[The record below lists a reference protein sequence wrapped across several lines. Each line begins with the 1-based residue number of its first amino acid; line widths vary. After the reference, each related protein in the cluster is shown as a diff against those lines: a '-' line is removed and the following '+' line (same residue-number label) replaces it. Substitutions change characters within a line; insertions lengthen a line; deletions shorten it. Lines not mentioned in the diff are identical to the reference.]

1 MTLHPLL
8 FLSPILGL
16 LVLPC
21 LSSHV
26 ASQFS
31 IVASRTMTEQTQCSE
46 ACSLNTACDHAFF
59 RKEKSTCFFL
69 TCPNGTNCNSISV
82 ADLIRKQ
89 DTDIRVFKRETGT
102 ATQSSNSS
110 SRTPSELKNPT
121 AHKLSN
127 NSDDGQAPTVEDSAV
142 VSAAST
148 MTEVPMPAPKDDAAT
163 TVSDTKGQSPVTTTA
178 TSVKLESTTVRTP
191 KAQTTSPAIPQ
202 ITTTMES
209 ETTTT
214 TTTTTTTAMPSTTN
228 TTTTQPTTTTTTIP
242 STTTTTTTTAT
253 PSTTNTTTTQ
263 PTTTT
268 TTIPSTTTTTTTIK
282 TTALPSTTT
291 PKTTTTTTTTAD
303 TSTDEEKKPSPTI
316 PEAPSTRVTSRNSMV
331 PSTAT
336 AEVGTKRLDGGTNT
350 NRAIIDV
357 VAGEILTRQ
366 LVDTSALLAVLL
378 FGLLFFLVTVVL
390 FLTQAYKSYR
400 RKDYT
405 QVDYLINGMY
415 SDSGV

>member
-59 RKEKSTCFFL
+59 WKEKSTCFFL

-127 NSDDGQAPTVEDSAV
+127 NSDD
-142 VSAAST
+142 
-148 MTEVPMPAPKDDAAT
+148 
-163 TVSDTKGQSPVTTTA
+163 
-178 TSVKLESTTVRTP
+178 
-191 KAQTTSPAIPQ
+191 
-202 ITTTMES
+202 
-209 ETTTT
+209 
-214 TTTTTTTAMPSTTN
+214 
-228 TTTTQPTTTTTTIP
+228 
-242 STTTTTTTTAT
+242 
-253 PSTTNTTTTQ
+253 
-263 PTTTT
+263 
-268 TTIPSTTTTTTTIK
+268 
-282 TTALPSTTT
+282 
-291 PKTTTTTTTTAD
+291 D
-303 TSTDEEKKPSPTI
+303 TSTDEKKKPSPTI
-316 PEAPSTRVTSRNSMV
+316 PEAPSTRATSRNSMV

>member
-1 MTLHPLL
+1 MTLHLL
-8 FLSPILGL
+8 LVLSPILGL

-31 IVASRTMTEQTQCSE
+31 IVASQTMTEKTHCSE
-46 ACSLNTACDHAFF
+46 ACSRNTTCDHAVFW
-59 RKEKSTCFFL
+59 KEESTCFFL
-69 TCPNGTNCNSISV
+69 TCPNCTNCNSISV
-82 ADLIRKQ
+82 ADLIREQ
-89 DTDIRVFKRETGT
+89 ETDISVFKREAERTT
-102 ATQSSNSS
+102 NSS
-110 SRTPSELKNPT
+110 SSITPSESQHKNPT
-121 AHKLSN
+121 AHKLAVSN
-127 NSDDGQAPTVEDSAV
+127 KANQTTQTSALNETHSTSHHSDAGQAPTVVDSPV
-142 VSAAST
+142 VSTAST
-148 MTEVPMPAPKDDAAT
+148 MIAVPMPTPKKGTAT
-163 TVSDTKGQSPVTTTA
+163 TVPETTHKSKVQSPLTTTA
-178 TSVKLESTTVRTP
+178 TSVKLESTPT
-191 KAQTTSPAIPQ
+191 AQTTPPAIPQ
-202 ITTTMES
+202 IMTTMES

-214 TTTTTTTAMPSTTN
+214 TTMTTTTTTAMPSTTNTTTTAMPSTTN

-242 STTTTTTTTAT
+242 
-253 PSTTNTTTTQ
+253 
-263 PTTTT
+263 
-268 TTIPSTTTTTTTIK
+268 TTTTTTIK

-291 PKTTTTTTTTAD
+291 PKTTTTAD
-303 TSTDEEKKPSPTI
+303 TPTNEEKKPSPTI
-316 PEAPSTRVTSRNSMV
+316 PKAPSSLATSRNSMV
-331 PSTAT
+331 PPTAT
-336 AEVGTKRLDGGTNT
+336 AEVSTKRLDEGTNT

-390 FLTQAYKSYR
+390 FLTQAYMSYR